1 MSNIEEGNET
11 EHLDVGV
18 LVCYLPRAWS
28 YKNAQFLYSSIWIY
42 LFMLQF
48 TQQIP
53 RHTQNDFFFET

>member
-28 YKNAQFLYSSIWIY
+28 YKNAQFLYFNIWI
-42 LFMLQF
+42 
-48 TQQIP
+48 
-53 RHTQNDFFFET
+53 